1 MGNALQ
7 AALGKEAVAK
17 AAAERVAGRFDYIDD
32 LQTGVEE
39 WRDNILQQREELKNN
54 TQQEYLKILNQAQQE
69 FPSTKTG
76 REEMLAYLADAKR
89 RLDNNMR
96 LVQGGVIT
104 MDDNTRFRDNL
115 SQTFTIAS
123 QWMKDESNEF
133 ELTQA
138 RSVGGD
144 YTVTNRSIAPGDPSK
159 GGGGPTVKNEKKE
172 ITRPISGSLEAALQ
186 EIQSS
191 IGAPGSY
198 ALGFDDSGLG
208 VVTFYQQEIDEDT
221 GLSRNKLDA
230 NGNPI
235 PIPEGSMSILGL
247 KKDANQRANRIYL
260 YDEVGKLV
268 GENTPLGKTYELMS
282 RVGNM
287 SGVITSD
294 VSQMQSEE
302 FNNLLNVAAQNIT
315 ATPERIVSV
324 LSENGMLTPD
334 GQSADSIVVPFTK
347 WDEATMANATVEYR
361 YYDPVEKTYKTGTK
375 PKYIKVGGP
384 NAQNNGVQV
393 PILTEAD
400 RLAADRHA
408 KGALYLSLE
417 RDITG
422 AGKRDDQ
429 FNNAKYYEDKKRN
442 ETNSVDLFELVTESY
457 GGDDPQESFEAL
469 MARSDFKFNSTSSN
483 STTSDQGEE
492 VTLSQTYEVDTGD
505 GNFKTFTL
513 TLFEENPDYDKTKH
527 ANLKKGDKGYVP
539 QYVPISK
546 KDYETKTYEI
556 FRGKDDSLNVNEARK
571 KYQSQNKNY
580 NVNDNTFT
588 EGDRNISVESQEN
601 VDIAAIP
608 SISINTKIGDTSAI
622 GYLRKTDAY
631 DEITDNW
638 TYNPSDSQMVNLR
651 DAVRTTLE
659 QLDAEQGG
667 NNLENND
674 VKIEWSGN
682 SLVLKIKGKEIMR
695 TNMGTNDEEFAD
707 NVEKFLSTA
716 ITEGMPG
723 REASK
728 QRVTCVSGFKKIN
741 GVQTKQ
747 PC

>member
-39 WRDNILQQREELKNN
+39 WRDNILTQRKNLKDN
-54 TQQEYLKILNQAQQE
+54 TQQEYLKILKQAQQE

-76 REEMLAYLADAKR
+76 REEMLAYLAEAKR

-96 LVQGGVIT
+96 LVEGGVIT

-115 SQTFTIAS
+115 SETFTIAS
-123 QWMKDESNEF
+123 QWMKDESNQF

-144 YTVTNRSIAPGDPSK
+144 YTVTERSIAPGDPKK
-159 GGGGPTVKNEKKE
+159 GGGGPTVQNETKT
-172 ITRPISGSLEAALQ
+172 IQRPISGNLEDALQ
-186 EIQSS
+186 DIQSS

-208 VVTFYQQEIDEDT
+208 VVTFYQQEIDETT
-221 GLSRNKLDA
+221 GLSKNKLDA

-294 VSQMQSEE
+294 VSQMQAEE

-347 WDEATMANATVEYR
+347 WDEATMANAKVEYR
-361 YYDPVEKTYKTGTK
+361 YYDPVDKTYKTGTK

-393 PILTEAD
+393 PILTEED
-400 RLAADRHA
+400 RIAADRHA

-429 FNNAKYYEDKKRN
+429 FDPYRSSKVDTKSKTANGV
-442 ETNSVDLFELVTESY
+442 SVI
-457 GGDDPQESFEAL
+457 EAL
-469 MARSDFKFNSTSSN
+469 NNIRGATSVEDIELALQKLSGL
-483 STTSDQGEE
+483 SGLRYDSIEE
-492 VTLSQTYEVDTGD
+492 VTSVVD
-505 GNFKTFTL
+505 
-513 TLFEENPDYDKTKH
+513 
-527 ANLKKGDKGYVP
+527 
-539 QYVPISK
+539 
-546 KDYETKTYEI
+546 
-556 FRGKDDSLNVNEARK
+556 
-571 KYQSQNKNY
+571 
-580 NVNDNTFT
+580 
-588 EGDRNISVESQEN
+588 
-601 VDIAAIP
+601 
-608 SISINTKIGDTSAI
+608 
-622 GYLRKTDAY
+622 
-631 DEITDNW
+631 
-638 TYNPSDSQMVNLR
+638 
-651 DAVRTTLE
+651 
-659 QLDAEQGG
+659 
-667 NNLENND
+667 
-674 VKIEWSGN
+674 
-682 SLVLKIKGKEIMR
+682 GKEIVTGVNISLGGQLIPVEFGKVVDGKFQQTDAKDFINANYEFFAKDNAVDFNTAFESFDGELFENVSQPGVGSRNR
-695 TNMGTNDEEFAD
+695 TYKSKKTLNLSSQYKVDGKDTSLKSQIKLAFDDADAAD
-707 NVEKFLSTA
+707 NLGIDRKNLAAGVKSVLTTAMQNSKVPIPKGFTVYEDGNA
-716 ITEGMPG
+716 ITIKYFDNEGIAVTITSNKITSDNEDF
-723 REASK
+723 RE
-728 QRVTCVSGFKKIN
+728 VEGVVSDFIAKLEK
-741 GVQTKQ
+741 
-747 PC
+747 